1 MPPPM
6 TQSAEEPAPDHAK
19 DAPVVVAALYHFAR
33 LGDPSSLKGPLAEL
47 CCRRGVRGTLLLAAE
62 GINGT
67 IAGSRAAIDAVLA
80 HIRAIPGLGALEHK
94 ESFADRMP
102 FRRMKVRLK
111 KEIVTM
117 GVEGVDPLEGVG
129 AYVDPK
135 DWNALIADPETLVI
149 DTRNDYE
156 VAIGSFARA
165 INPETSSFREFP
177 GWLEKT
183 DIAAG
188 AKRIAMF
195 CTGGIRCEK
204 ATAYMRAKGF
214 DNVFHLKGGIL
225 KYLEEVAPEDSRWEG
240 NCFVFD
246 ERVSVG
252 HGLTIGEETLC
263 RACRLP
269 LTPAD
274 RASSLYEEGVSC
286 PHCHGERSEEDRVRY
301 RARHRQML
309 AAAARAR
316 ATERAE

>member
-1 MPPPM
+1 M
-6 TQSAEEPAPDHAK
+6 TSRAEQLAVETEI
-19 DAPVVVAALYHFAR
+19 VVAALYHFAR
-33 LGDPSSLKGPLAEL
+33 LDDPAALKPPLAEL
-47 CCRRGVRGTLLLAAE
+47 CCGLGVRGTLLLARE

-67 IAGSRAAIDAVLA
+67 VAGSRGAIDAVLS
-80 HIRAIPGLGALEHK
+80 HIRAIPGLAALEHK
-94 ESFADRMP
+94 ESFAQTMP

-129 AYVDPK
+129 AYVEPK
-135 DWNALIADPETLVI
+135 DWNALISDPDTLVI

-156 VAIGSFARA
+156 VAIGTFARA
-165 INPETSSFREFP
+165 VDPQTSSFREFP

-204 ATAYMRAKGF
+204 ATAYMRSKGF
-214 DNVFHLKGGIL
+214 DNVYHLKGGIL
-225 KYLEEVAPEDSRWEG
+225 KYLEEIQPGESLWKG

-252 HGLTIGEETLC
+252 HGLKPGEETLC

-274 RASSLYEEGVSC
+274 RASPLYEEGVSC
-286 PHCHGERSEEDRVRY
+286 PHCHGARTDEDRMRY
-301 RARHRQML
+301 RERHKQML
-309 AAAARAR
+309 AAAAKAR
-316 ATERAE
+316 ATERIE